1 MKLHFPW
8 NEIEKLI
15 DEVTSAT
22 TGQPLYGQETGKGLW
37 LVGDHGVYLM
47 PNTMDGIYHAKL
59 GKNDRRL
66 VVYAR
71 ECNPDKMEFDDWWD
85 NKRQSFGGDDGVE
98 FLDLKE
104 IQSLV
109 AHGSQDGHKPD
120 SLAIE
125 FMADQFALSVVF
137 KTQRMRRVVK
147 AN

>member
-15 DEVTSAT
+15 DEVASAT
-22 TGQPLYGQETGKGLW
+22 VGQPLYGQKTGKGLW

-47 PNTMDGIYHAKL
+47 PNTTDGIYHAKL
-59 GKNDRRL
+59 GKDDRRL

-71 ECNPDKMEFDDWWD
+71 ECNPDKMKFDDWWD

-109 AHGSQDGHKPD
+109 AHGSQDDHKPD

-125 FMADQFALSVVF
+125 FMTDQFALSIVF
-137 KTQRMRRVVK
+137 KMRRI
-147 AN
+147 